1 MWPWILQDWEGSSG
15 SFYDQPAAWTGSG
28 GTWLV
33 WDFFLILEGIRV
45 LLCPWLRSIGGIRD
59 SSYSDLSQYETR
71 VMAQMVESTCIAGD
85 LVQSLGWEDPL
96 ENTGKYHSSI
106 LAWRISMDS
115 GAWQAACSPW
125 GRKESDT
132 TEKLNTMQ
140 RLGFVTDLIPC
151 IRRGLAEPSV
161 VTRSWDGRDSRTSFL
176 SFSGGLH
183 PQVRSTLQIHS
194 SGT

>member
-96 ENTGKYHSSI
+96 EKVMATTPVFLPGE
-106 LAWRISMDS
+106 
-115 GAWQAACSPW
+115 SPW
-125 GRKESDT
+125 T
-132 TEKLNTMQ
+132 
-140 RLGFVTDLIPC
+140 
-151 IRRGLAEPSV
+151 AEP
-161 VTRSWDGRDSRTSFL
+161 GR
-176 SFSGGLH
+176 LH
-183 PQVRSTLQIHS
+183 AVHGVKKSQTQLRN
-194 SGT
+194 